1 MPIQHLNEFKAVLPT
16 EEVNL
21 KAEIT
26 GILSDE
32 DKDPDLLFF
41 FKEGLNA
48 PVPEIAQHIKSD
60 IDEINITKLHPDWV
74 PDSPIRDS
82 QDLVNAYLC
91 PKAIKNI
98 LSDSITS
105 EQKELPEFLNR
116 FFEQLFI
123 TLNFWLS
130 KENNKVFFFQ
140 QKIELSAKHIQS
152 NLEKNRRTLQHP
164 ELWSADNQNK
174 IIAMLLNAPAG
185 HLPNIPQRHIDQVIN
200 EILGNDQEP
209 QKRRELESVIAKT
222 ISGNFNKEIAQKQK
236 IMVMR
241 VIYRLIRSRKLI
253 GNIVSKINS
262 QPNNIANMAPNYLYD
277 PQRKNKKDLYQV
289 ISAMLLPCL
298 LEQYNLDA
306 INNFDEDAPSARI
319 EILMFDKIC
328 EPLINASNSLKR
340 SLQKI
345 LMLSGYYK
353 ITEKGGIKCISHTEF
368 DVLTNISGCHT
379 NDGQT
384 IEYPARGKNTNYA
397 ARNTLPWPL
406 NILLLV
412 PALLCWAYNR
422 FQARV
427 RFFQRKFRWSSNHAK
442 AVARHTVGV
451 ARRKTK
457 SELSKRLNKKNLK
470 NDSFIIESEN
480 RARRA
485 NLQAYQTQ
493 ETSHLLGAS
502 SSDESDLLP
511 DLQGQIDKLSGEFEE
526 SISKNILNRTPT
538 PTLIFREHRS
548 VDADCVTPVN

>member
-1 MPIQHLNEFKAVLPT
+1 
-16 EEVNL
+16 
-21 KAEIT
+21 
-26 GILSDE
+26 
-32 DKDPDLLFF
+32 
-41 FKEGLNA
+41 
-48 PVPEIAQHIKSD
+48 
-60 IDEINITKLHPDWV
+60 
-74 PDSPIRDS
+74 
-82 QDLVNAYLC
+82 
-91 PKAIKNI
+91 
-98 LSDSITS
+98 
-105 EQKELPEFLNR
+105 
-116 FFEQLFI
+116 
-123 TLNFWLS
+123 
-130 KENNKVFFFQ
+130 
-140 QKIELSAKHIQS
+140 KIELSAKHIQS

-174 IIAMLLNAPAG
+174 IIAMLLNAPSG
-185 HLPNIPQRHIDQVIN
+185 HLPNIPQRQIDQVIN

-262 QPNNIANMAPNYLYD
+262 QPNNIANIAPNYLYD

-289 ISAMLLPCL
+289 ISAILLPCL

-353 ITEKGGIKCISHTEF
+353 ITEKGGIKSISHTEF

-397 ARNTLPWPL
+397 ARNTLPGPL
-406 NILLLV
+406 KILL
-412 PALLCWAYNR
+412 
-422 FQARV
+422 
-427 RFFQRKFRWSSNHAK
+427 
-442 AVARHTVGV
+442 
-451 ARRKTK
+451 
-457 SELSKRLNKKNLK
+457 
-470 NDSFIIESEN
+470 
-480 RARRA
+480 
-485 NLQAYQTQ
+485 
-493 ETSHLLGAS
+493 
-502 SSDESDLLP
+502 
-511 DLQGQIDKLSGEFEE
+511 
-526 SISKNILNRTPT
+526 
-538 PTLIFREHRS
+538 
-548 VDADCVTPVN
+548 